1 MRLSSYR
8 TAPPRMGVS
17 WHTAFRKCNGR
28 QQGLMLARE
37 QEAGLEQKSEDEIK
51 AMIDELA

>member
-1 MRLSSYR
+1 
-8 TAPPRMGVS
+8 MGVS